1 MARAHLYGTP
11 VSPGI
16 SLGTLHFLHSENFVD
31 RRSIKPE
38 EAAREQALLQGA
50 IDAVREDLAA
60 AREKVPDDLA
70 EYREVIDAQ
79 IEMTRDPKLGGAAA
93 RRIAEEGI
101 CASWALHKTIEEL
114 GRIFDAM
121 DDPYLRERAQDI
133 RSVGSRIKGWLT
145 GAAERE
151 AEDAD
156 IILAAED
163 ISPADVM
170 DVDLKRIRG
179 ILTQEG
185 GPTSHTSILSRGL
198 HIPALVCVTGLR
210 LAAREGDSV
219 IVDGLGG
226 GVLIAPDDRDA
237 QRFKA
242 RAAEYA
248 DWESSAR
255 TMSQWPADTVDGLRV
270 DVMANIERADEAAA
284 LEGFGADGIGLYR
297 TEFSFLG
304 RQKPTEESLFEEYRE
319 VAEKSPGKAVIR
331 TLDAGADKLLD
342 AQEALKEPNPALG
355 LRGIRYTLRHP
366 DIFRSQLSAL
376 LRAGA
381 HLPEGRLS
389 ILLPLIDT
397 VEEVRAVK
405 RIMQE
410 ISHELTARR
419 IPHAEKLPVGV
430 MVETPAAALI
440 ADALARECEFF
451 SIGTND
457 LIHYLMAIDRNNRHV
472 AYLNQALHPA
482 VVRSLKRIIDAG
494 HREGIRVSACGEL
507 SSDPY
512 GIVLLLGMGIDAVSA
527 SPSFLPGIKHLIR
540 KLNSQACSELAS
552 QLLMSTDISA
562 CKHMLNELLQ
572 RTLGRELSFHTSTIM
587 GTPA

>member
-1 MARAHLYGTP
+1 
-11 VSPGI
+11 
-16 SLGTLHFLHSENFVD
+16 
-31 RRSIKPE
+31 
-38 EAAREQALLQGA
+38 
-50 IDAVREDLAA
+50 
-60 AREKVPDDLA
+60 
-70 EYREVIDAQ
+70 
-79 IEMTRDPKLGGAAA
+79 
-93 RRIAEEGI
+93 
-101 CASWALHKTIEEL
+101 
-114 GRIFDAM
+114 
-121 DDPYLRERAQDI
+121 
-133 RSVGSRIKGWLT
+133 
-145 GAAERE
+145 
-151 AEDAD
+151 
-156 IILAAED
+156 
-163 ISPADVM
+163 
-170 DVDLKRIRG
+170 
-179 ILTQEG
+179 
-185 GPTSHTSILSRGL
+185 
-198 HIPALVCVTGLR
+198 
-210 LAAREGDSV
+210 
-219 IVDGLGG
+219 
-226 GVLIAPDDRDA
+226 

-242 RAAEYA
+242 RAAEYE

-255 TMSQWPADTVDGLRV
+255 TMSQWPADTMDGLRV
-270 DVMANIERADEAAA
+270 DVLANIERADEAAT
-284 LEGFGADGIGLYR
+284 LESFGADGIGLYR

-304 RQKPTEESLFEEYRE
+304 RQKPTEESLYEEYRT

-381 HLPEGRLS
+381 NLPEGRLS

-410 ISHELTARR
+410 LSHELTARH

-540 KLNSQACSELAS
+540 KLNSQACNDLAG

-562 CKHMLNELLQ
+562 CKQMLNELLQ